1 MVFGKLDI
9 KTEFITS
16 LKFETTS
23 CDFKKVNDNGYSATE
38 IKMSLENYQGLVKDL
53 NYQNKFINES

>member
-1 MVFGKLDI
+1 MVFSKLDI
-9 KTEFITS
+9 KTEVMTS

-38 IKMSLENYQGLVKDL
+38 IKMSLENYQGLVNGL
-53 NYQNKFINES
+53 NC